1 MWILWGIAKK
11 NTVFLVKASY
21 FASDLAK
28 KLERILRMFLFEA
41 LKSTDVLGHLAQLPF
56 VAFDCKGEYL
66 ETVSTK

>member
-1 MWILWGIAKK
+1 MWVLSGIVK
-11 NTVFLVKASY
+11 NTAFLVKASY

-28 KLERILRMFLFEA
+28 KLEGILRMFLLEA